1 MEAYCATRNAS
12 PYPSNASSNICE
24 IPRYIVSQKPLQ
36 SFLRVDVDLEVG
48 DGVLGGA
55 SERLSTLLEDDE
67 VLRRGRVALVLG
79 EVVEEELDV
88 GVEVE
93 LPRSIGGDEAE
104 DLHVAVGADEQV
116 PAVTGNVDG
125 RDLCANGP
133 DAADAGEP

>member
-1 MEAYCATRNAS
+1 
-12 PYPSNASSNICE
+12 
-24 IPRYIVSQKPLQ
+24 VSWKPLQ
-36 SFLRVDVDLEVG
+36 SFLSVDVDLEVG

-55 SERLSTLLEDDE
+55 SERLGTLLEDDE

-93 LPRSIGGDEAE
+93 LPRSVRGDEAE

-116 PAVTGNVDG
+116 PAVTGNGDG
-125 RDLCANGP
+125 CDLCANGP
-133 DAADAGEP
+133 DTADAGEP

>member
-1 MEAYCATRNAS
+1 
-12 PYPSNASSNICE
+12 
-24 IPRYIVSQKPLQ
+24 VSRKPLQ
-36 SFLRVDVDLEVG
+36 SFLNVDVDLEVG

-55 SERLSTLLEDDE
+55 SERLGTLLEDDE

-79 EVVEEELDV
+79 EVVE
-88 GVEVE
+88 VE
-93 LPRSIGGDEAE
+93 LPRSVRGDEAE

-133 DAADAGEP
+133 DTADAGEP

>member
-12 PYPSNASSNICE
+12 SYPSNAGSNICE
-24 IPRYIVSQKPLQ
+24 IPRYIVSRKPLQ
-36 SFLRVDVDLEVG
+36 SFLSVDVGLEVG
-48 DGVLGGA
+48 DRVLGGA
-55 SERLSTLLEDDE
+55 SERLGTLLEDDE

-104 DLHVAVGADEQV
+104 DFHVAVGADEQV

-125 RDLCANGP
+125 CDLGANGP
-133 DAADAGEP
+133 DTADAGEP